1 MPYQYIRCGG
11 QTALSTRRKDGALG
25 QCCLSPGLLVI
36 TSFHEPA
43 SYLAIDAVESA
54 IGKRDVPFV
63 ARPRVGC
70 PPVAGGAPGAGAF
83 ENAAANAFG
92 GEEAGL
98 AGSQGD
104 AGHAGRSIDRKS
116 TRLNSSH

>member
-25 QCCLSPGLLVI
+25 QWCLSPGLLVI

-43 SYLAIDAVESA
+43 SYLAIDAVEGA
-54 IGKRDVPFV
+54 IGKRDVPFI
-63 ARPRVGC
+63 ARPGVGG

-83 ENAAANAFG
+83 ENAAANARSEERRG
-92 GEEAGL
+92 GKE
-98 AGSQGD
+98 
-104 AGHAGRSIDRKS
+104 
-116 TRLNSSH
+116 

>member
-1 MPYQYIRCGG
+1 MRLAGRGPAPRICEIVF
-11 QTALSTRRKDGALG
+11 
-25 QCCLSPGLLVI
+25 LVI

-43 SYLAIDAVESA
+43 SYLAVDAVEGA

-63 ARPRVGC
+63 ARPGVGG

-98 AGSQGD
+98 TGSQGD
-104 AGHAGRSIDRKS
+104 AGHAGRSIHA
-116 TRLNSSH
+116 N